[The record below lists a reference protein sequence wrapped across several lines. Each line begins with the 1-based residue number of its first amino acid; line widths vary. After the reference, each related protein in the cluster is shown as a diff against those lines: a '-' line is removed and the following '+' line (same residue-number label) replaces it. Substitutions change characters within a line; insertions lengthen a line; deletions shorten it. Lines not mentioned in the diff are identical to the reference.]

1 MKIPHNAL
9 IAVVDGERFRLMRNT
24 GAIFEPKLEL
34 VAEPSLRMPVPGAES
49 RSDDRGTL
57 TTAGSQTD
65 LAEVAHGAAVVEW
78 LNAKALNGEI
88 DQLVVVADPRTL
100 GDDAAALSQIAA
112 GKDRC
117 RAGQGAHLGIAA
129 VDRRDARGGVTR
141 AARPADC

>member
-34 VAEPSLRMPVPGAES
+34 VAEPSFRMPVPGAES

-57 TTAGSQTD
+57 TTAGSHTD

-78 LNAKALNGEI
+78 LNAKTLHGEI

-100 GDDAAALSQIAA
+100 GEMRPHYHKLLREKIVAELAKELTGGSPQSIAETLAAA
-112 GKDRC
+112 
-117 RAGQGAHLGIAA
+117 
-129 VDRRDARGGVTR
+129 
-141 AARPADC
+141 

>member
-9 IAVVDGERFRLMRNT
+9 VAVADGERFRLMRNT
-24 GAIFEPKLEL
+24 GPIFEPKLEL

-78 LNAKALNGEI
+78 LNAKALHGEI

-100 GDDAAALSQIAA
+100 GEMRPHYHKLLREKIVAELAKELTGESPQSIAETLAAA
-112 GKDRC
+112 
-117 RAGQGAHLGIAA
+117 
-129 VDRRDARGGVTR
+129 
-141 AARPADC
+141 